1 MPTIRSK
8 NKNCFMSCTQS
19 DSIFFSYSFFSKNE
33 RWTFFPKLNADRH
46 IYNALWINRMPNWP
60 KRLYIHTYTHSKKE
74 NNSTEKKAW
83 RKFKMCSQIPNY
95 FCQLL
100 LCLDGM
106 FNRTLSTSKIIY
118 YHLKTACTPG
128 DVRLPS
134 CEKMM
139 ATHLPASAK
148 YLLI

>member
-1 MPTIRSK
+1 MHAKRFNFFFIFILFKKWTMNIFSETK
-8 NKNCFMSCTQS
+8 CWSTYIQCTLNKSNAKLAKKAINTCIYTQQ
-19 DSIFFSYSFFSKNE
+19 
-33 RWTFFPKLNADRH
+33 
-46 IYNALWINRMPNWP
+46 
-60 KRLYIHTYTHSKKE
+60 KREQQEK
-74 NNSTEKKAW
+74 KKAW